1 MNHRISKKIYKRADS
16 KLKAFIAANHDKRT
30 TYDIAKGENILSGL
44 ERRIFI
50 AKQDKWAKRI
60 NDIVDELKIE
70 EQTMSKENI
79 SRNEY
84 HWNLERCV
92 TCLVDPPTLRE
103 LLNRRKEN
111 HATSIIVSTK
121 NNKDLFKGD
130 TSELS
135 EELLNIPIFSWDKRN
150 GTYITIE

>member
-1 MNHRISKKIYKRADS
+1 MNYRISKKIYKKADL

-30 TYDIAKGENILSGL
+30 TYDIAKEENILSGS
-44 ERRIFI
+44 ERSVFI
-50 AKQDKWAKRI
+50 SKQNKWAKRI

-70 EQTMSKENI
+70 EQAISK
-79 SRNEY
+79 NEY

-92 TCLVDPPTLRE
+92 TCLADTPTLRE

-130 TSELS
+130 ISELQ